1 MPRRRMLD
9 TFDTAKD
16 LGPYD
21 EYPVLSEGV
30 DPQLHLSVNDRP
42 QPFHLTCEKD
52 CILIQMSGKA
62 RLEMRDSSVLHFNL
76 VPGDYAYVPA
86 GTPHRIVPSEP
97 SIQYRYKAEHAG
109 LEATSFYCEGC
120 GELLARTTWDTAEE
134 LPQAGYLR
142 SVEAFNADESARR
155 CGRCST
161 LHPPVELG
169 GFRWREIVEEL
180 TSSQAEEEPAW

>member
-42 QPFHLTCEKD
+42 QPFYLTCEKD
-52 CILIQMSGKA
+52 CILVQMSGKA

-109 LEATSFYCEGC
+109 LEAVTFYCDACETM
-120 GELLARTTWDTAEE
+120 LLRDTWDTAEE
-134 LPQAGYLR
+134 VSQAAYLR
-142 SVEAFNADESARR
+142 AVTTFNADETVRT
-155 CGRCST
+155 CSHCRHANPAVD
-161 LHPPVELG
+161 LAG
-169 GFRWREIVEEL
+169 YRWKAIIEDL
-180 TSSQAEEEPAW
+180 AAPAEAEAAW

>member
-21 EYPVLSEGV
+21 EYPVLTEGV

-52 CILIQMSGKA
+52 CVLVQMSGKA
-62 RLEMRDSSVLHFNL
+62 RLEMRNSSVLYFNL

-86 GTPHRIVPSEP
+86 GTPHRILPSEP

-109 LEATSFYCEGC
+109 LEAATFYCDAC
-120 GELLARTTWDTAEE
+120 GTVLLKDTWDTAEE
-134 LPQAGYLR
+134 LPQAAYLR
-142 SVEAFNADESARR
+142 AVTTFNADESVRQCAQCRHSNPAIDMN
-155 CGRCST
+155 GY
-161 LHPPVELG
+161 
-169 GFRWREIVEEL
+169 RWGAIVEEL
-180 TSSQAEEEPAW
+180 SAGVTEEAW

>member
-9 TFDTAKD
+9 TFDTAKE

-52 CILIQMSGKA
+52 CILVQMSGKA

-76 VPGDYAYVPA
+76 VPGDYAYVPG

-109 LEATSFYCEGC
+109 LEAVTFYCDAC
-120 GELLARTTWDTAEE
+120 GTMLLKDTWDTVEE
-134 LPQAGYLR
+134 LPQAAYLR
-142 SVEAFNADESARR
+142 AVTTFNADDTVRACSR
-155 CGRCST
+155 CGHANPAVD
-161 LHPPVELG
+161 LAG
-169 GFRWREIVEEL
+169 YRWRSIAEEIAAGGEVEE
-180 TSSQAEEEPAW
+180 AW